1 MSESTKHQLYLT
13 AALALFLLASHLDYV
28 WSVPQ

>member
-1 MSESTKHQLYLT
+1 MSESTKHSLYLT
-13 AALALFLLASHLDYV
+13 AALALFLLMSRLDYI

>member
-1 MSESTKHQLYLT
+1 MSESAKHRIYM
-13 AALALFLLASHLDYV
+13 ALALVLFLLASHLDYV

>member
-1 MSESTKHQLYLT
+1 MNESTKHRLYLIT
-13 AALALFLLASHLDYV
+13 ALALFLLASHLDYV